1 MSVPARSPFA
11 GFKPECF
18 EFFRELA
25 RNNNKP
31 WFDEHRDV
39 YETHVTGTFRGLLTA
54 IEPALIALNPHFE
67 ISGKT
72 NANFSRINRDIRF
85 SKDKSPYK
93 SNYYLRVFDSRRS
106 HQTDGWLYVG
116 LSAEAVTVGFAN
128 YASWRRGEK
137 STLQAVFPSRFR
149 SHRSVFDGLLERV
162 VRKGRFET
170 YWHRQEK
177 GEWAQHPGL
186 PKRDDDWV
194 TLQAWIVR
202 KAFAPGARA
211 IANPAFARQVEEMFR
226 RLYPLYVFTSQ
237 PGNGWQRA
245 LQKCL

>member
-1 MSVPARSPFA
+1 MSEWPRSQFA

-18 EFFRELA
+18 QFFRDLA

-39 YETHVTGTFRGLLTA
+39 YETRVTGAFRALLVEL
-54 IEPALIALNPHFE
+54 EPALIALNPHFE

-72 NANFSRINRDIRF
+72 NANFTRINRDIRF
-85 SKDKSPYK
+85 SRDKSPYK

-116 LSAEAVTVGFAN
+116 LSADALTVGFAN

-137 STLQAVFPSRFR
+137 STLQTVFPPRFRTHRAVFN
-149 SHRSVFDGLLERV
+149 DLLQRV
-162 VRKGRFET
+162 VRGGRFET

-177 GEWAQHPGL
+177 GDWSQHPGL
-186 PKRDDDWV
+186 PRHDDDWL

-202 KAFAPGARA
+202 KVFAPETRA
-211 IANPAFARQVEEMFR
+211 IASPAFAGRVADMFR
-226 RLYPLYVFTSQ
+226 QLYPLHIFTSQ
-237 PGNGWQRA
+237 PGSGWQRA
-245 LQKCL
+245 LRQFL